1 MSVTGPIM
9 RVGDSCPI
17 IVIGSSTGGPQVLE
31 EIFSRVVR
39 VPAAIIIV
47 QHLSHSFVP
56 MLGVHIHEAC
66 GAPVVIPSDGESAC
80 SGTIYLAPAGR
91 HLLLRNNRVFSF
103 SDTEKVNGVRPSI
116 DSTMRSLRPG
126 LGGRCMSIL
135 LTGMGVDGAKGIDH
149 IKKTGGVTVVQDP
162 ETCAIR
168 SMPLAAIA
176 TGSVDYILPPDE
188 IAGMINQFGQ
198 DLSWSPQYSGG
209 SFAPGKNPFSPL

>member
-9 RVGDSCPI
+9 QAGDLCPI
-17 IVIGSSTGGPQVLE
+17 IIIGSSTGGPQVLE

-56 MLGVHIHEAC
+56 LLGVHIHEAC
-66 GAPVVIPSDGESAC
+66 GAPVVIPSDGDSAC

-91 HLLLRNNRVFSF
+91 HLILRNNRVFSF
-103 SDTEKVNGVRPSI
+103 SDAEKVNGVRPSI

-135 LTGMGVDGAKGIDH
+135 LTGMGVDGAKGTEH
-149 IKKTGGVTVVQDP
+149 IKRTGGVTVVQDP

-176 TGSVDYILPPDE
+176 TGSVDYILPPDA
-188 IAGMINQFGQ
+188 IAAMINQFGQ
-198 DLSWSPQYSGG
+198 DLSRSPQCSGG
-209 SFAPGKNPFSPL
+209 SSAPGRNPFSLL